1 MSLSLFVNVVRE
13 RVFEGDRA
21 CNCAKFNYIRFQIL
35 TKILPLSYC
44 LAEPRSATSLFPLLV
59 SFTPRFLLPRLALV
73 LSFYFQLRYSV
84 RLVLVYNTEDVRGH
98 NVKSYLAAGSPKQ
111 AICIPCCA
119 PVLNYG
125 IIGGFFH
132 WSWHPLLPGVSPP
145 ARQLR
150 HVVKVSIYLSQTGQS
165 ED

>member
-1 MSLSLFVNVVRE
+1 
-13 RVFEGDRA
+13 
-21 CNCAKFNYIRFQIL
+21 
-35 TKILPLSYC
+35 
-44 LAEPRSATSLFPLLV
+44 
-59 SFTPRFLLPRLALV
+59 
-73 LSFYFQLRYSV
+73 
-84 RLVLVYNTEDVRGH
+84 VLVYNTEDVRGH
-98 NVKSYLAAGSPKQ
+98 NLKSYLAAGSPKQ

-132 WSWHPLLPGVSPP
+132 WSWHPLLAGVSPP

-150 HVVKVSIYLSQTGQS
+150 HVNKVSIYLSQTGQS